1 MEKVVAISSMWSWF
15 IYFRYE
21 TMLLCWCESP
31 GRRPN
36 FANLVKCLCDV
47 IKRVEDQTPYYNIQD
62 GTVSL
67 PA

>member
-1 MEKVVAISSMWSWF
+1 
-15 IYFRYE
+15 
-21 TMLLCWCESP
+21 MLLCWCESP
-31 GRRPN
+31 GKRPN
-36 FANLVKCLCDV
+36 FANLVKRLCDI